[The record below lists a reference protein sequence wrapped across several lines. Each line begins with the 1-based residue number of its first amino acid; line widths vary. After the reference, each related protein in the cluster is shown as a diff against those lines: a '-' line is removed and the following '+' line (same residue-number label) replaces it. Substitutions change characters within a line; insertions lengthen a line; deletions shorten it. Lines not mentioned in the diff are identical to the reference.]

1 MKNARYLFSFSV
13 VLFTTFTLW
22 FPCCINILLL
32 LYYLQ
37 RFNGFMMRYVCCN
50 NYMLSKV
57 GVFVW
62 TKVCDFQSIFHARF
76 YAWIVRGSCTFFIFW
91 QFFRTKKP
99 PILAGKFQV
108 GGAAGYCLRVRVT
121 TWTSFYVH
129 SFLFRLGINRELQ
142 KTKLTNAIAKFSNY
156 FSLLKQPY
164 FRRMIIPDL
173 RNLRPKPA

>member
-37 RFNGFMMRYVCCN
+37 RFNGFMMRCVCCN
-50 NYMLSKV
+50 NYMLLKMS
-57 GVFVW
+57 
-62 TKVCDFQSIFHARF
+62 DFAFFWSIFRRVFMH
-76 YAWIVRGSCTFFIFW
+76 GSCVVRVRFFIFGN
-91 QFFRTKKP
+91 FFRTKKP